1 MVSKAAVF
9 VFLLFPCSVVGWGSS
24 SSGSDMT
31 NYADSF
37 NRGWLY
43 DGSAISMKYEG
54 CVWGYIDPNEDGGCL
69 EKSSQDGT
77 SSWYMMSNCRRAQA
91 AFSIFASSSSGNCN
105 SGNFKETVSNCLTSC
120 TQGVHIL
127 ICFNL
132 LDYPHSLLQPL
143 ALASSLDGLKIG
155 IPTLLSI
162 MAVAEETT
170 AGMLIIYRHVSSL
183 RMGM

>member
-1 MVSKAAVF
+1 VKVLNAFEVNHMLLMKASSTMVSKAVIL
-9 VFLLFPCSVVGWGSS
+9 VSLLIPCSVLGWGSS
-24 SSGSDMT
+24 SSGTDMT

-69 EKSSQDGT
+69 QKSSQDGT

-105 SGNFKETVSNCLTSC
+105 SGNFKETVSYFILFRNEATNILTCCYIS
-120 TQGVHIL
+120 I
-127 ICFNL
+127 
-132 LDYPHSLLQPL
+132 DSL
-143 ALASSLDGLKIG
+143 
-155 IPTLLSI
+155 
-162 MAVAEETT
+162 
-170 AGMLIIYRHVSSL
+170 
-183 RMGM
+183 